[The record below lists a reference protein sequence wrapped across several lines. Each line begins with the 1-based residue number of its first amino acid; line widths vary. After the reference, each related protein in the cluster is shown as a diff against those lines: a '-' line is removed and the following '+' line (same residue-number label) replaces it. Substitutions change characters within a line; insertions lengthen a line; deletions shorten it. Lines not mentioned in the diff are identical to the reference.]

1 MNRLY
6 QDYYTESYLRARRY
20 WEPWYTSDVNNS
32 RADDPKDIES
42 RRRGLSEFLKRYAP
56 KDILAGS
63 VLDYGGDRG
72 QFIPLQI
79 GDKKFV
85 FEASHR
91 SPTEGVVRLAARDSL
106 QQQTFDLVLLSHVLE
121 HIPEPHSFLRR
132 MNEELGP
139 KNRRYW
145 FYVEVPAERPRILRR
160 TLGVSRLM
168 QRRESV
174 GIATHRLRWIIAD
187 LYSTFF
193 RVKFS
198 IVPPFGVTKLHEH
211 LNFFSKASLRT
222 LLEQEDFGIVACEES
237 SSSSPSSKMVGIN
250 RVFRVLAKRNS

>member
-1 MNRLY
+1 VQSRESGVFKMWFASGCIICNCQKLTAYPAVVSPFIAQFAMRHASVHCSLCECSRCGHRFFDLRLDDQEMNRLY

-132 MNEELGP
+132 MNVKSLA
-139 KNRRYW
+139 RR
-145 FYVEVPAERPRILRR
+145 I
-160 TLGVSRLM
+160 G
-168 QRRESV
+168 
-174 GIATHRLRWIIAD
+174 ATG
-187 LYSTFF
+187 S
-193 RVKFS
+193 
-198 IVPPFGVTKLHEH
+198 
-211 LNFFSKASLRT
+211 
-222 LLEQEDFGIVACEES
+222 
-237 SSSSPSSKMVGIN
+237 M
-250 RVFRVLAKRNS
+250 